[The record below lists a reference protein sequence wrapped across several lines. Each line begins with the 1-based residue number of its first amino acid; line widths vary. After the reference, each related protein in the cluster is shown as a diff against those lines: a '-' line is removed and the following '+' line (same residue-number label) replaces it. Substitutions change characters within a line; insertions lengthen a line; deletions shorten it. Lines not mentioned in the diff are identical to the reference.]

1 MPQEK
6 VKLNEAYHRLMETLR
21 AIWKDAEEHGVPPL
35 KEGLELSKQKLSDL
49 GELTREELDHVAEYL
64 HRDLN
69 DAADFLE
76 KSGKS
81 IGDWVKRDLEF
92 AEYKFAELFA
102 DLAETTR
109 SKLDEFAIRARMVGE
124 WHTGEI
130 TGVGI
135 LECKSCGEK
144 LHFRTAGH
152 IPPCPKCQGT
162 VYRKSFSEE

>member
-6 VKLNEAYHRLMETLR
+6 TKLDEAYQRLMENLK
-21 AIWKDAEEHGVPPL
+21 AIWKDAEEHAVPPL
-35 KEGLELSKQKLSDL
+35 KEGLELSKQKLSDW
-49 GELTREELDHVAEYL
+49 GELSREELDHVANYL
-64 HRDLN
+64 QRDLH
-69 DAADFLE
+69 DAAEFLQQ
-76 KSGKS
+76 SGKS

-109 SKLDEFAIRARMVGE
+109 SKLDEFAARARKVGE

-144 LHFRTAGH
+144 LHFKTAGH

-162 VYRKSFSEE
+162 VFRKFFAEP